1 MVFSKPKDTY
11 ETAAKW
17 FREIYI
23 PEIADQS
30 QRTNPKISIG
40 DKYVNDNV
48 TFNDVEKV
56 INIFNAA
63 NDPNITGQVS
73 IYQKDILDLYNRY
86 KITNAMLITFNA
98 KKTDYYFDTVF
109 LRDHYIKKI
118 AHYRDI
124 RANIEQHRTM
134 LSDKISQLKTLKT
147 LFDNAKAEYEKKWND
162 DSKDNMDKAEKEY
175 YKAYEE
181 IRRMKSDIEDVTAN
195 IDINTWIPMNLEK
208 IKKCNDIIRFMN
220 EYHAN
225 PNPISTSNLYN
236 MITSI
241 NKDTADI
248 NGTWGVLLGDGK
260 NYANNEGIAYGKA
273 EIIWSPPDTLTLAS
287 EATISGEET
296 TGGKRNSK
304 RRKSTKRRKSNK
316 RRKSMKRR

>member
-63 NDPNITGQVS
+63 NDPDIKDRVS
-73 IYQKDILDLYNRY
+73 KHQKFILDLYNSY
-86 KITNAMLITFNA
+86 KITDDMLKTFNA
-98 KKTDYYFDTVF
+98 KKTDYYFDTVY

-118 AHYRDI
+118 ANYRDI
-124 RANIEQHRTM
+124 RANIEKHKTM
-134 LSDKISQLKTLKT
+134 LTDKKSQLKTLET
-147 LFDNAKAEYEKKWND
+147 LFHTAKNEMKTKWND
-162 DSKDNMDKAEKEY
+162 NSKDNVDNAER
-175 YKAYEE
+175 AYNEAAHE
-181 IRRMKSDIEDVTAN
+181 IQSMKSEIEAVTTN
-195 IDINTWIPMNLEK
+195 IDIDIWIPMNLEK

-225 PNPISTSNLYN
+225 PTSTSNLYN
-236 MITSI
+236 MIRSI
-241 NKDTADI
+241 NKDTAAI
-248 NGTWGVLLGDGK
+248 NGTWGVLLGAGK
-260 NYANNEGIAYGKA
+260 NYANNKDIEYGEA
-273 EIIWSPPDTLTLAS
+273 EIIWSPPLPLTLS
-287 EATISGEET
+287 SKATISGEEQT
-296 TGGKRNSK
+296 T
-304 RRKSTKRRKSNK
+304 
-316 RRKSMKRR
+316 